1 MPPENVFTVLL
12 NDALVAKGSVLA
24 FITAFIKYW
33 LKESTLDDLM
43 LVLRRGKVE
52 DRLLEFFPQ
61 QRRTQEAFNEHFT
74 AEGLEP
80 MVAWNKKRFAE
91 IKLKELKEYL
101 AAEMQEGTAAAEL
114 AETVKQRRKD
124 GGLGDAELI
133 STIWEA
139 LMTGMDFVGKNPQQV
154 SLQVVKA
161 VRAWAKVLQVPVTN
175 RKLEMELLY
184 KVQTN
189 CYEDP
194 ALIKAFA
201 DIARNLYDKE
211 VVTEETIITWYK
223 RGTNTKGRSVFVS
236 VRGGGGGGKRGN
248 AQRPGVCAP
257 L

>member
-1 MPPENVFTVLL
+1 M
-12 NDALVAKGSVLA
+12 
-24 FITAFIKYW
+24 TAFIKYW
-33 LKESTLDDLM
+33 LKEGTLDDLM
-43 LVLRRGKVE
+43 LVLRRGRVE

-91 IKLKELKEYL
+91 IKLKELKELL
-101 AAEMQEGTAAAEL
+101 AEQMQEGAAAADL

-124 GGLGDAELI
+124 AGLQDQDLLGAV
-133 STIWEA
+133 WEA
-139 LMTGMDFVGKNPQQV
+139 LMSGMDFLGKNPQQV

-161 VRAWAKVLQVPVTN
+161 LRTWTPVLKVPVSS

-189 CYEDP
+189 CYENP
-194 ALIKAFA
+194 ALIKAFS

-211 VVTEETIITWYK
+211 VVTEETIIMWYK
-223 RGTNTKGRSVFVS
+223 RGANTKGRSVFVQ
-236 VRGGGGGGKRGN
+236 VRAESRRCAVALRCAAVFDRLMSRGRW
-248 AQRPGVCAP
+248 Q
-257 L
+257 